1 MKKLAAQDLVNRLS
15 KIKQSLIVDML
26 KLENQAK
33 GKYYGKIN
41 GEEYYSEAEV
51 LDAYGSGIISKR
63 QMERALKVGSKSVD
77 KRETL
82 FEEQKMIQD
91 CIVAITMNYL
101 EDDYEH

>member
-1 MKKLAAQDLVNRLS
+1 MKKLAAQDLVNRLT

-41 GEEYYSEAEV
+41 GEEYYSENDV
-51 LDAYGSGIISKR
+51 LDAYGAGVISRR
-63 QMERALKVGSKSVD
+63 QMERALKASSKSVD

-82 FEEQKMIQD
+82 FEEQKMIQE

-101 EDDYEH
+101 EDEYEH